1 MKVVLI
7 PSLERKL
14 KTKRYKSHARMIY
27 RLIKKLR
34 RLGKNAVK
42 ILDVEDYYLL
52 AEMKTK
58 RPPYRLYIIINQ
70 RNDTYYVVEWAH
82 KEQQEKI
89 INELKYKLSL
99 AVKFGLDQLFS

>member
-1 MKVVLI
+1 MKVILI
-7 PSLERKL
+7 PSFEKKL
-14 KTKRYKSHARMIY
+14 KTKKYKLHIKTIH

-52 AEMKTK
+52 AEMKVK

-70 RNDTYYVVEWAH
+70 RSDTYYVVEWTH